1 MLQYWMSDKPE
12 KAVQSFVKYYQ
23 QIEKTISLQKQSGGI
38 SVDEYAD
45 ESQPVLRNFIAS
57 LKSKKSLEKVK
68 NNLRH
73 DRKIYR
79 GLKALAYLMNGTDE
93 EGKPWRNRLSDNAN
107 YYLTSFTTTLY
118 GDLFKQ
124 FLPRDAESLQE
135 RLLTETDP
143 ERSNQSKQEVEDI
156 KAAFSALKKVK

>member
-12 KAVQSFVKYYQ
+12 KAAQSFVKYYQ

-45 ESQPVLRNFIAS
+45 ESQPVLMNFIAS

-93 EGKPWRNRLSDNAN
+93 KGELWRNRLNKTAN
-107 YYLTSFTTTLY
+107 YYLASFTTTLY
-118 GDLFKQ
+118 GDLFKH
-124 FLPRDAESLQE
+124 FLPREGPRKSS
-135 RLLTETDP
+135 RKITDRN
-143 ERSNQSKQEVEDI
+143 RSTKNRSI
-156 KAAFSALKKVK
+156 RTGS